1 LRGPR
6 VKVGADHSSQCAQE
20 CNDDSTDQPDLGD
33 ANLRV
38 GRGFLWILSG
48 WHTGALSLAFYHPV
62 RIKGIMGINSLKYTG
77 VLANVKGVLP
87 EDILADTLYMIESSP
102 ASKLIL

>member
-1 LRGPR
+1 LAYRCP
-6 VKVGADHSSQCAQE
+6 V
-20 CNDDSTDQPDLGD
+20 
-33 ANLRV
+33 
-38 GRGFLWILSG
+38 LS
-48 WHTGALSLAFYHPV
+48 FYHPV